1 MGAGQH
7 ASRLLLA
14 ATGILPAEKHQ
25 NETGPGAIPGAG
37 RVCDGFTFDPNDS
50 NSTLYST
57 WYSINCIST
66 FTVDS
71 QIFIT

>member
-14 ATGILPAEKHQ
+14 ATGILPAGQQQQQ
-25 NETGPGAIPGAG
+25 NDTVPGTG
-37 RVCDGFTFDPNDS
+37 RVCDGFTFDPNNP
-50 NSTLYST
+50 NSTVYST

>member
-1 MGAGQH
+1 
-7 ASRLLLA
+7 
-14 ATGILPAEKHQ
+14 
-25 NETGPGAIPGAG
+25 
-37 RVCDGFTFDPNDS
+37 VCNGFTFDLNDR